1 MADRPRTYRGVV
13 SSEHCDHTGHM
24 NLMWYVGKSYEVSWQ
39 LFASVGLSRSRM
51 QKENRGVAGVEQ
63 YIEYKSELRA
73 GDVVTVRSAVDEV
86 KDSSSAAP
94 KAQTVS
100 LGS

>member
-1 MADRPRTYRGVV
+1 
-13 SSEHCDHTGHM
+13 M

-63 YIEYKSELRA
+63 YIEYKRELRA
-73 GDVVTVRSAVDEV
+73 GDVVTVHSAVDEV

>member
-1 MADRPRTYRGVV
+1 
-13 SSEHCDHTGHM
+13 
-24 NLMWYVGKSYEVSWQ
+24 
-39 LFASVGLSRSRM
+39 M

-63 YIEYKSELRA
+63 HIEYKRELRA
-73 GDVVTVRSAVDEV
+73 GDMVTVCSAVDEV

-100 LGS
+100 LRS